1 MFDLNFTVPHMV
13 LILDGNSEIGAHVGS
28 NICYLICLRHL
39 IRSRVVSNSIY
50 FLEKDLIS
58 LMLAQ
63 DVLSYHVIQV
73 PWYRRAFSAKRMKN
87 RRVNNQPFN
96 QVLFKYNIYH
106 I

>member
-1 MFDLNFTVPHMV
+1 MV
-13 LILDGNSEIGAHVGS
+13 LILDGVSEIGAHVRS
-28 NICYLICLRHL
+28 NLYHLIYLSHL
-39 IRSRVVSNSIY
+39 IRSREVTNPIF

-96 QVLFKYNIYH
+96 QVLFKYNIYY